1 MKRGRSRLR
10 IGAKVRMGGKTFR
23 ITRAT
28 AKGKK
33 YKAVPLSGKGGLTTS
48 GPKVTPWL
56 QVLLKEI
63 IIVRAHRG

>member
-33 YKAVPLSGKGGLTTS
+33 YKAVPHLRKGA
-48 GPKVTPWL
+48 VL
-56 QVLLKEI
+56 QF
-63 IIVRAHRG
+63 RGQRLHYGSRYSKRR